1 MTDQKK
7 PPPQLEFEKDEECV
21 SLYQGK
27 TAYLVK
33 IAKIKHRNNYTHY
46 TISYPG
52 WGDQHDEVI
61 CSTETEGR
69 LFKMTMAEFREKFP
83 NAEIGADKAYFQTA
97 RRRSVVPKSK
107 KGGERKKPDS
117 EYYSDKKPVKR
128 WPKFKLAKPLTEIL
142 IEDRKMVKSGVLARL
157 PAVVTIEKIVEE
169 YHEFVDRQVEDA
181 ELSGQLDD
189 AMTSTVLT
197 PMEVEIRKLA
207 ANAFKDYINGS
218 LRTHL
223 LYSEEW
229 DQYDKHQ
236 LEILGPDHGMEV
248 EWEEFTE
255 EELAE
260 NAEKEKLAKEE
271 REEAT
276 GIKEDDTP
284 KYEKKLKR
292 FIAKKKYEP
301 AKYYGFSHLLRLV
314 CNFHTLLLTAKY
326 EKGPQQI
333 ILSGINPFI
342 EYITKN
348 WAKFHKKLTNAGGPR
363 RSRNAK

>member
-7 PPPQLEFEKDEECV
+7 QPQLEFEKDEECV

-33 IAKIKHRNNYTHY
+33 IAGVSHRNNNTHY

-69 LFKMTMAEFREKFP
+69 LFKMTMAEFSQKFP
-83 NAEIGADKAYFQTA
+83 HAEIGADKSHSQTG
-97 RRRSVVPKSK
+97 RKRSMESK
-107 KGGERKKPDS
+107 KHEDGKEIASEPKRKFLI
-117 EYYSDKKPVKR
+117 DKKPVTK
-128 WPKFKLAKPLTEIL
+128 WPQFKLTGPLAEIL
-142 IEDRKMVKSGVLARL
+142 IEDRKLVKSGVLGQL
-157 PAVVTIEKIVEE
+157 PAVVTIEKIIEE

-181 ELSGQLDD
+181 QLDD
-189 AMTSTVLT
+189 AMTSTVMT
-197 PMEVEIRKLA
+197 PMEVEKRKMA

-229 DQYDKHQ
+229 EQYDKHQ
-236 LEILGPDHGMEV
+236 QKILGPNHGMEV
-248 EWEEFTE
+248 EWEEFSK

-260 NAEKEKLAKEE
+260 NAEKEKLTRKARGKATMMKE
-271 REEAT
+271 
-276 GIKEDDTP
+276 KDTP

-301 AKYYGFSHLLRLV
+301 AKYYGFSHLCR
-314 CNFHTLLLTAKY
+314 
-326 EKGPQQI
+326 
-333 ILSGINPFI
+333 ILIRFFS
-342 EYITKN
+342 E
-348 WAKFHKKLTNAGGPR
+348 
-363 RSRNAK
+363 

>member
-7 PPPQLEFEKDEECV
+7 PPQLEFEKDEECV

-61 CSTETEGR
+61 GSTETEGR
-69 LFKMTMAEFREKFP
+69 LFKMTMAEFRQKFP

-97 RRRSVVPKSK
+97 RRRSVAQKPKK
-107 KGGERKKPDS
+107 
-117 EYYSDKKPVKR
+117 YFSDKKPVTR
-128 WPKFKLAKPLTEIL
+128 WPKFKLTEPLADIL
-142 IEDRKMVKSGVLARL
+142 IEDRKMVKSGVLGQL

-169 YHEFVDRQVEDA
+169 YHKFVDRQVEDA
-181 ELSGQLDD
+181 ELNAELDD
-189 AMTSTVLT
+189 AMTSTVMT

-223 LYSEEW
+223 LYAEEW
-229 DQYDKHQ
+229 EQYDNHQ
-236 LEILGPDHGMEV
+236 KEVLGPDHGIEV

-260 NAEKEKLAKEE
+260 NAEKVKLAKEE

-314 CNFHTLLLTAKY
+314 SNFHTLLLTAKY

-333 ILSGINPFI
+333 ILPGIQQFVD
-342 EYITKN
+342 YITKN
-348 WAKFHKKLTNAGGPR
+348 WTKFHKKSTNAGGPR
-363 RSRNAK
+363 RSRNAN